1 MIKKLLSAF
10 VSMFIMT
17 CAFGQSIGSWKVYS
31 NYSTNHLEKVIDT
44 KNMVYYLSGGYVFV
58 YDKESGETIGYNRGN
73 GLSDM
78 NVTDMFRNYD
88 RDYVMLFYQSGNIDL
103 LYDDGNVVNMGDI
116 AAASYVTDKTLNGVA
131 FNGDD
136 AYVATGFGIVK
147 FNTSNHTV
155 EESGIF
161 NKNVSA
167 ISIAGDK
174 VVINIDDELRYS
186 PLDGRHNSIDLFT
199 SLGNVGK
206 LKDMAAISDNKFLY
220 TSDTETEGIITADYT
235 TNTLVKNYVY
245 LYFNPTINR
254 MGDKWII
261 GNRDNYVVIDSE
273 GNNYPHKLPESIKK
287 AGYDNNLSY
296 NSIEDDG
303 SLWFINPDGL
313 GHYDGKSDKVDQI
326 EIKPMGTYSN
336 KGVWNI
342 VPGSSSDNI
351 YLMNRSES
359 YGAYISVSR
368 DLMSINVLKDGFVTD
383 VTPDVKDVELTNSES
398 GNLYPGFSIVEDPE
412 EPGTLYVGT
421 WFEGIYKFRDGK
433 QVAKYDWRN
442 MPLNQTYNCTAVSID
457 FDTSNNLWVYGY
469 DFKENI
475 FIGVL
480 PSSKRKQSEVSKS
493 DWINIKA
500 SDVGVF
506 FTRDSRIMAL
516 KHSKNK
522 NLVVVTSSDS
532 PYKFLIYNTNGTI
545 DSTSDD
551 TYHVY
556 NGFIDQD
563 GKSFGPL
570 AIFSVAED
578 KNGALWIGTTDG
590 VIVIHNPSS
599 MLGGNGTVERVKVPR
614 NDGTQY
620 ADYLLSNRLVT
631 AIAVDNANRKW
642 LGTSSSGLYLVSE
655 DGKEIIS
662 NFTSENTGIDIDEV
676 SALAC
681 DPNGN
686 SVYAGTRYGL
696 LEYASD
702 ASPGADDYS
711 DVYAYPNPVKPEYT
725 GPITITGLMDGSLV
739 KIADIAGN
747 VFYQCKATGG
757 TAVWDGCDGS
767 GRRVKTGVYL
777 VFASSGGSD
786 GSSSNGAVTK
796 IMVIN

>member
-73 GLSDM
+73 GLSDI

-235 TNTLVKNYVY
+235 SNTLVKNYVY

-273 GNNYPHKLPESIKK
+273 GNNYPHKLPEAIKK
-287 AGYDNNLSY
+287 VGYDNNLSY

-480 PSSKRKQSEVSKS
+480 PASKRKQSEVSKS

-522 NLVVVTSSDS
+522 NLVIVTSSDS

-757 TAVWDGCDGS
+757 TAVWDCCDGS